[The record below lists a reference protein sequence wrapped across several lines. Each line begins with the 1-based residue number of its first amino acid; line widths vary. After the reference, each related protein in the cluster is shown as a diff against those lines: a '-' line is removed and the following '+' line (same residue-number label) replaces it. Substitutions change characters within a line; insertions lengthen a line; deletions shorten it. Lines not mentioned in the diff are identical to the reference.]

1 VINSHYLQSKEVFMK
16 QFESGRKLNE
26 KIMNGVNKLANAVG
40 TTLGPRGRN
49 VIIKGNN
56 TKPLIT
62 KDGVTVA
69 KFIDFADPFE
79 NLGAQVIKQAS
90 EETNSTAGDGTTTAT
105 VLARAILEKAQT
117 HLVTGISPIEI
128 KRGIDIGVSA
138 IVEQLE
144 KQSKPVSTQEEIEQ
158 IATIS
163 ANGDK
168 GIGKLIGSAVDA
180 VGKDGA
186 ITIQEAKSNETSLE
200 LTEGFRFDSGLL
212 ANAFVTDER
221 RGVMKF
227 EDCLILVTDRSI
239 NTVDE
244 ILPTLEIA
252 ARDGRALIIVAEDIS
267 GQALAAMI
275 MNSMKGSMKVAG
287 IKAPRYGE
295 ERRNILSDLSLSVGG
310 HFVSRESGI
319 NLRGIKL
326 EHLGTAQT
334 VEASKYFTTI
344 VGGNQD
350 DEKVEERIESL
361 KSDIE
366 QESSLNLCQKIQE
379 RITRLASAVAIIK
392 VGGLTEIEMIEKKHR
407 VEDALEAVHSAQQ
420 EGILAGGSTALLR
433 AIRNIDV
440 VADNH
445 EQNIGIDIVK
455 QAVTE
460 PFRKMVSNAALSAD
474 IYLEKIQKHT
484 NPDAGL
490 DVSTG
495 EIVNMY
501 AYGIIDPFKVVR
513 CALQNAASAASTLL
527 LTDHAIVEE

>member
-1 VINSHYLQSKEVFMK
+1 
-16 QFESGRKLNE
+16 
-26 KIMNGVNKLANAVG
+26 
-40 TTLGPRGRN
+40 
-49 VIIKGNN
+49 
-56 TKPLIT
+56 
-62 KDGVTVA
+62 
-69 KFIDFADPFE
+69 
-79 NLGAQVIKQAS
+79 
-90 EETNSTAGDGTTTAT
+90 
-105 VLARAILEKAQT
+105 
-117 HLVTGISPIEI
+117 
-128 KRGIDIGVSA
+128 
-138 IVEQLE
+138 
-144 KQSKPVSTQEEIEQ
+144 
-158 IATIS
+158 
-163 ANGDK
+163 
-168 GIGKLIGSAVDA
+168 
-180 VGKDGA
+180 
-186 ITIQEAKSNETSLE
+186 
-200 LTEGFRFDSGLL
+200 
-212 ANAFVTDER
+212 
-221 RGVMKF
+221 
-227 EDCLILVTDRSI
+227 
-239 NTVDE
+239 
-244 ILPTLEIA
+244 
-252 ARDGRALIIVAEDIS
+252 
-267 GQALAAMI
+267 MI